1 MIEKLIPND
10 DIVMLLEKAV
20 NLQKRNNFGR
30 VLSYEQFLERPLPH
44 ADIPMSQSGLDF
56 RTENP
61 KIVNILNECVEILG
75 YDDVSNCNVMQK
87 NSQLPW
93 HTNSNLLGWRTYYIK
108 GHGVFKYIDENGD
121 QQVSEDNP
129 DGWTVNR
136 FLIDNNKPLW
146 HSVYAHEKRYAFGFI
161 KHI

>member
-1 MIEKLIPND
+1 MIEKLTPD
-10 DIVMLLEKAV
+10 GEIVKLLESAIS
-20 NLQKRNNFGR
+20 LQKLNNYGR

-44 ADIPMSQSGLDF
+44 ADIPMSASGLDF
-56 RTENP
+56 RKEKPN
-61 KIVNILNECVEILG
+61 IIGILNQCVKLLG
-75 YDDVSNCNVMQK
+75 YDDVSNCNVMQQ

-108 GHGVFKYIDENGD
+108 GHGVFKYIDENGE
-121 QQVSEDNP
+121 QKISEDNK

-136 FLIDNNKPLW
+136 FLIDNKKPLW